1 MDSWSNLSTQRPS
14 DTSAPLPP
22 SSDVGYCGCRL
33 SNGMLLSRVRS
44 PCFVSRCNNRLLL
57 LLGSISCCCTF
68 QHSLV
73 TVVHAFPPLTSVP
86 RFGIRGGAI
95 HRSFSSLSTP
105 HKAMTDAT
113 TTTGIVTEDPY
124 IYLEE
129 VESEESLQFAR
140 LANEKCL
147 EALGD
152 PTKSGTGTYERVL
165 AVLESKDRIPYA
177 TKFSRDDNN
186 DDILYNFWQDG
197 NVCCG

>member
-1 MDSWSNLSTQRPS
+1 MLLYLSTS
-14 DTSAPLPP
+14 TSYRC
-22 SSDVGYCGCRL
+22 SRL
-33 SNGMLLSRVRS
+33 SSLDVCSSFWLSLLSCCYPSKFFIVIDATQGHG
-44 PCFVSRCNNRLLL
+44 RCNH
-57 LLGSISCCCTF
+57 
-68 QHSLV
+68 Q
-73 TVVHAFPPLTSVP
+73 
-86 RFGIRGGAI
+86 
-95 HRSFSSLSTP
+95 
-105 HKAMTDAT
+105 
-113 TTTGIVTEDPY
+113 DPY